1 MDGRVRPQAAN
12 RPRWPRIGGVF
23 GAKWLQEVRRGC
35 VAGKRSPLG
44 EASIASGYTPPAL
57 AGAMPPHPQP
67 LKGCRNGGF
76 MKKKKEANCI
86 IERGINIVTPIPN
99 NYTGSIL

>member
-1 MDGRVRPQAAN
+1 MTEDAIRQEYINKLKQLAVTAVTEAVFGAVRPYAGSLLDGQVCVPKGPL

-57 AGAMPPHPQP
+57 AGAMPPPP
-67 LKGCRNGGF
+67 
-76 MKKKKEANCI
+76 
-86 IERGINIVTPIPN
+86 
-99 NYTGSIL
+99 